1 MRDIYGNILVTQISN
16 PATSN
21 TTRTSSAVDLQG
33 FNSLSMLV
41 SLGQSGD
48 TLSGSVY
55 WTIKITHSNDDSTY
69 TDAAAADISAGAASV
84 VVNAT
89 TLDKTTYGF
98 GYIGSKRYVKA
109 VATPTGTHT
118 NGTPMAM
125 LALRG
130 NAAYSPVV

>member
-1 MRDIYGNILVTQISN
+1 MRDLYDNVLVTQVSN
-16 PATSN
+16 PSTGN
-21 TTRTSSAVDLQG
+21 TARTSLAVDLQG
-33 FNSLSMLV
+33 FNSANLFV
-41 SLGQSGD
+41 SLGQSSD

-55 WTIKITHSNDDSTY
+55 WTLKLTHSNDDVTY
-69 TDAAAADISAGAASV
+69 VDATTADIVSGNATY

-98 GYIGSKRYVKA
+98 GYIGVRRYLKV

-125 LALRG
+125 IALRG
-130 NAAYSPVV
+130 HASYSPVL